1 MLKSFLNKIIKEDG
15 FLLET
20 SDKKIYTIG
29 HPVKEKPVKLKLH
42 SKSIEYKL
50 ALFSDF
56 YFGKGW
62 TDGEITVEQGD
73 LSEILDICLK
83 NIGRKDISKFSKTIN
98 KIRGTYNR
106 AEYLEERRK
115 LMQWWGDY
123 INSHVI
129 SPKY

>member
-29 HPVKEKPVKLKLH
+29 SPVKEKPVKLKLH
-42 SKSIEYKL
+42 SKLIEYKL
-50 ALFSDF
+50 AFFSDF

-62 TDGEITVEQGD
+62 TDGEITVENGN

-98 KIRGTYNR
+98 
-106 AEYLEERRK
+106 
-115 LMQWWGDY
+115 
-123 INSHVI
+123 
-129 SPKY
+129 